1 MMKKTMLFL
10 TLFSTALSTQAHR
23 VWIQTDH
30 THGGEILKA
39 DLGYG
44 EFPTLEQ
51 IPEKRLSFFE
61 RGVSLYTQNGKQMLI
76 QKGEHNYH
84 FETEKPIDEGSYIVA
99 GEYKPTFWSKNAEG
113 WKQADMKAT
122 PNASYCELTAMYGKN
137 IVNVGHESAGI
148 NVISKQIGHE
158 LEIVPMD
165 NPANI
170 NVSDPFKVK
179 VLFRGEPLAGA
190 TLTAT
195 FDGFD
200 TADNSKTHKVEA
212 QAFSDVTGDDGTV
225 AIIPLRQGFWKAQI
239 THEVPFK
246 DATQCQKAK
255 YYATLTFNIGRQ
267 YH

>member
-1 MMKKTMLFL
+1 MKKTFLFIAL
-10 TLFSTALSTQAHR
+10 ISSAFTAQAHR
-23 VWIQTDH
+23 VWMQTDH
-30 THGGEILKA
+30 THGDEILKA

-44 EFPTLEQ
+44 EFPDLETIQ
-51 IPEKRLSFFE
+51 EKRLSFFD
-61 RGVSLYTQNGKQMLI
+61 RGVTLFTQTGKQKLV

-84 FETEKPIDEGSYIVA
+84 FETEKPVKEGSYIVA
-99 GEYKPTFWSKNAEG
+99 AEYKPTFWSKNAEG
-113 WKQADMKAT
+113 WKQADMKDTPKAT
-122 PNASYCELTAMYGKN
+122 YCELTSMYGKN

-148 NVISKQIGHE
+148 DVITKQIGHE

-170 NVSDPFKVK
+170 NVSDRFKVK

-225 AIIPLRQGFWKAQI
+225 DIIPLRQGFWKAQI

-246 DATQCQKAK
+246 DSQQCQKAK
-255 YYATLTFNIGRQ
+255 HYATLTFNIGKQ

>member
-1 MMKKTMLFL
+1 MKKTVLFL
-10 TLFSTALSTQAHR
+10 AIFSTALSAQAHR
-23 VWIQTDH
+23 VWMQTDH
-30 THGGEILKA
+30 THGDEILKA

-51 IPEKRLSFFE
+51 IPEKRLSFFD
-61 RGVSLYTQNGKQMLI
+61 RGVTLYTQDGKQKLV

-84 FETEKPIDEGSYIVA
+84 FETEKPVKEGSYIVA

-113 WKQADMKAT
+113 WKQADMKDTPKAT
-122 PNASYCELTAMYGKN
+122 YCELTSMYGKN

-148 NVISKQIGHE
+148 DVITKQIGHE

-170 NVSDPFKVK
+170 NVSDRFKVK

-200 TADNSKTHKVEA
+200 TADNTKTHKVEA

-225 AIIPLRQGFWKAQI
+225 DIIPLRQGFWKAQI

-246 DATQCQKAK
+246 DQAQCQKAK
-255 YYATLTFNIGRQ
+255 HYATLTFNIGKQ

>member
-1 MMKKTMLFL
+1 MKKALL
-10 TLFSTALSTQAHR
+10 ATLLCSLAVSAQAHR
-23 VWIQTDH
+23 VWVVTDH
-30 THGGEILKA
+30 THGDEILKA

-51 IPEKRLSFFE
+51 IPEKRLHFFD
-61 RGVSLYTQNGKQMLI
+61 RGMVLLTQQGKQKLV
-76 QKGEHNYH
+76 QKGDKNYH
-84 FETEKPIDEGSYIVA
+84 FETEKPVQEGSYIVA
-99 GEYKPTFWSKNAEG
+99 AEYKPTFWSKNAEG
-113 WKQADMKAT
+113 WKQADMKETANAT
-122 PNASYCELTAMYGKN
+122 YCELTSMYGKN

-148 NVISKQIGHE
+148 DVITKQVGHE

-170 NVSDPFKVK
+170 NVSDLFKVK
-179 VLFRGEPLAGA
+179 VLYRGEPLPNV

-212 QAFSDVTGDDGTV
+212 QAFSDVTAEDGSV
-225 AIIPLRQGFWKAQI
+225 NIIPLRQGFWKAQV
-239 THEVPFK
+239 TYEVQFK
-246 DATQCQKAK
+246 DPTQCQVAK
-255 YYATLTFNIGRQ
+255 HYATLTFNIGKQ